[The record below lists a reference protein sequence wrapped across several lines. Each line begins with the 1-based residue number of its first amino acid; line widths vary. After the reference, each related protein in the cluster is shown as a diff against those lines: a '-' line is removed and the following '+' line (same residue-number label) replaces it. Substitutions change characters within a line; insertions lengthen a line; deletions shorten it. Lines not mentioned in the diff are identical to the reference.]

1 MSNANGEEGG
11 RPRTP
16 RPKDGPAWKT
26 GLRAGT
32 QVQHHPGKNDQ
43 QDIRNWPPITYAT
56 GGAVEHPLHGGRQK
70 ARRG

>member
-1 MSNANGEEGG
+1 MKTRHAKTAAKGGAVGEEGG
-11 RPRTP
+11 QPRTP

-43 QDIRNWPPITYAT
+43 NDIRNYPPVT
-56 GGAVEHPLHGGRQK
+56 E
-70 ARRG
+70 